1 VILPSPADLLRVLG
15 SAIRP
20 DGAAA
25 VRTPEGTPAFDDLLQ
40 QARSGALETGLP
52 VSIAAGAGVELTQ
65 PQLDALG
72 RLVDRAHAE
81 GATRMAVLVDGKA
94 LDVDVLSRR
103 VLGELDLSE
112 GHVMTGID
120 GVVRLDPDEAGPL
133 ASPPMP
139 SVGAMDA
146 SLLRLLGQDTL
157 EQDDFGQDTLDSA
170 ND

>member
-1 VILPSPADLLRVLG
+1 MILPSPADLLRVLG

-25 VRTPEGTPAFDDLLQ
+25 VRTAEGTPAFDSLLL

-52 VSIAAGAGVELTQ
+52 VSIASGAEVELTQ
-65 PQLDALG
+65 PQLDELG
-72 RLVDRAHAE
+72 RLIDRAHAE
-81 GATRMAVLVDGKA
+81 GATRMAVLVEGKA

-103 VLGELDLSE
+103 VLGELDLAD
-112 GHVMTGID
+112 GNVMTGID
-120 GVVRLDPDEAGPL
+120 GVVRLDRDESGPM
-133 ASPPMP
+133 ASPPTP

-146 SLLRLLGQDTL
+146 SLLRLLGQDTS
-157 EQDDFGQDTLDSA
+157 DSV